1 MKATAYNPFFIIDAV
16 GYRTKYEPCEK
27 LNLWANELKYKGHC
41 RLRCCLFYVLMGGK
55 GIERQ
60 GIVNALK

>member
-27 LNLWANELKYKGHC
+27 LNSWVNELKYKA
-41 RLRCCLFYVLMGGK
+41 
-55 GIERQ
+55 
-60 GIVNALK
+60 AL